1 MLFVFNKKRPRVNDK
16 TKQMKKIVIIDYGS
30 GNIQSVKFA
39 LERQGYESI
48 LSNEIELIEKADKII
63 FPGVGAAASAM
74 QKLKINGLD
83 KLIPTL
89 KQPVLGI
96 CLGMQLM
103 CNLSEEGETE
113 GLKIFDTEAK
123 RFPKGEK
130 IPQIGW
136 NQIEKLKTDL
146 FDGIKENEFM
156 YLVHSYYVPLIKE
169 TAAVSNYGFDY
180 STALQK
186 DNFFGVQFHPEK
198 SGEPGERIL
207 NNFLKLG

>member
-1 MLFVFNKKRPRVNDK
+1 
-16 TKQMKKIVIIDYGS
+16 MKKIVIIDYGS

-39 LERQGYESI
+39 LQRLGYESI
-48 LSNEIELIEKADKII
+48 LSNNFEQIKEADKII

-74 QKLKINGLD
+74 QKLRINGLD

-103 CNLSEEGETE
+103 CNMSEEGKTE
-113 GLKIFDTEAK
+113 GLKIFDAEVK

-136 NQIEKLKTDL
+136 NQIEKLKTGL
-146 FDGIKENEFM
+146 FKGIKENEYM
-156 YLVHSYYVPLIKE
+156 YLVHSYYVPLIKY
-169 TAAVSNYGFDY
+169 TVAVSNYGFDY

-186 DNFFGVQFHPEK
+186 DNFYGVQFHPEK
-198 SGEPGERIL
+198 SSLAGELIL
-207 NNFLKLG
+207 NNFLKL